1 MLIKYSL
8 IHAYSRLYK
17 RNIPRKR
24 IICPLPCHPRP
35 TYIVFR
41 LIFQIRQSVLVSRLE
56 LTYDL
61 LRRSDN
67 FTSLAHLSS
76 PLSESVQIPILSPL
90 FLEMRWFSTSEAVQ
104 RSGTPC
110 AAQLFDLFKYMAGDN
125 SDADFGQGEAA
136 EGEENEVLPDF
147 LPQDDRSSPATWDDR
162 PYALPDDSHPHIASQ
177 ETRPSAPSRTRP
189 STPSRTRPST
199 PLRAEREKRTPT
211 YLEEAE
217 RVTERERNSLSARMT
232 G

>member
-1 MLIKYSL
+1 
-8 IHAYSRLYK
+8 
-17 RNIPRKR
+17 
-24 IICPLPCHPRP
+24 
-35 TYIVFR
+35 
-41 LIFQIRQSVLVSRLE
+41 
-56 LTYDL
+56 
-61 LRRSDN
+61 
-67 FTSLAHLSS
+67 
-76 PLSESVQIPILSPL
+76 
-90 FLEMRWFSTSEAVQ
+90 
-104 RSGTPC
+104 
-110 AAQLFDLFKYMAGDN
+110 MAGDN

-147 LPQDDRSSPATWDDR
+147 LPQDDRPSPATWDDR

-189 STPSRTRPST
+189 STPSR
-199 PLRAEREKRTPT
+199 AEREKRTPT

>member
-1 MLIKYSL
+1 
-8 IHAYSRLYK
+8 
-17 RNIPRKR
+17 
-24 IICPLPCHPRP
+24 
-35 TYIVFR
+35 
-41 LIFQIRQSVLVSRLE
+41 
-56 LTYDL
+56 
-61 LRRSDN
+61 
-67 FTSLAHLSS
+67 
-76 PLSESVQIPILSPL
+76 
-90 FLEMRWFSTSEAVQ
+90 MRWFSTSEAVQ

-147 LPQDDRSSPATWDDR
+147 LLQDDRPSPATGDDR

-177 ETRPSAPSRTRP
+177 ETRPSAPSQTRP

-199 PLRAEREKRTPT
+199 PSQTRPSTPSRAEREKRTPT